1 MTKLTERE
9 VIVAL
14 RGHPVWAREGM
25 YPDRL
30 VDVDVIG
37 MYQRLGGAGVALSP
51 GNKQD
56 LLVAVA
62 EIEAGKRRC
71 CVCGGFVDLPEK
83 GDNRIGSPTNPEGF
97 VHWRSE
103 CLETLNDAASR
114 KGIAVYGG
122 TPSNVLA
129 AAMADA
135 QNIMRKAHP
144 EKMVPF
150 TIPDAVET
158 TKATRE
164 FKIWDWVCGTD
175 ELYKLDTLYWIADN
189 ATRTGEESYHHVGYR
204 RVEQEKDSH
213 DCIIL
218 SGGLLVWTKWLQHVA
233 PEQQKLL
240 SHAYPGAVGKVE
252 VIPELTHK
260 YFTTGTWVEPIA
272 AAAYLRLAYS
282 WPMKVAKSRSRNNEQ
297 SISFDPSLPTEYPAN
312 QFREVDAPV
321 AAKTAPLPI
330 CARCG
335 VEVHQQAPASR
346 PGIVGKYFCDPCVAS
361 YMTGYD
367 VGLHTQQ
374 EAEIKQAAQEFDR
387 LTAQR
392 LPPVF
397 MSGDL
402 VGPKLR

>member
-175 ELYKLDTLYWIADN
+175 ELYKLDTLYWITDN

-218 SGGLLVWTKWLQHVA
+218 SGGLLMWTKWLQHVT

-252 VIPELTHK
+252 VIPESTHK

-272 AAAYLRLAYS
+272 AAEYLRTAYS
-282 WPMKVAKSRSRNNEQ
+282 WPMKVTKSRNWNNSQ
-297 SISFDPSLPTEYPAN
+297 AISFDPFTEYPAD

-321 AAKTAPLPI
+321 ATKTVPLPT
-330 CARCG
+330 CAKCG
-335 VEVHQQAPASR
+335 KEVHQQAPVERS
-346 PGIVGKYFCDPCVAS
+346 GLVFKYFCDPCTVLLTREHDSIRRRDREA
-361 YMTGYD
+361 G
-367 VGLHTQQ
+367 Q
-374 EAEIKQAAQEFDR
+374 ERNHLKPEYSP
-387 LTAQR
+387 LW
-392 LPPVF
+392 LS
-397 MSGDL
+397 SGDL
-402 VGPKLR
+402 FGPKL